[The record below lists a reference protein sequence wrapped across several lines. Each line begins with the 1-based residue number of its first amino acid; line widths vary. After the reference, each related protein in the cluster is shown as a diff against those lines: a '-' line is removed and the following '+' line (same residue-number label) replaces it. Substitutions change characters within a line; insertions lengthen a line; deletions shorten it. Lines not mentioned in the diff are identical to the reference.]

1 MTVVETSNGDPVRE
15 RGCKPQG
22 KISKGG
28 GVGGYYF

>member
-15 RGCKPQG
+15 SGCKPQG

-28 GVGGYYF
+28 GVLLLN